1 MLHAGGR
8 ARAFGAAVAVAATLG
23 VAGLAPDVKGQSHDK
38 VDGIPSGVGMAPPVP
53 EGRRFYLVSPIG
65 RGLSGIGTIRTP
77 DSGPAPPPP
86 YLPHQR
92 PQVRISVGD
101 TLYLTFG
108 SPAEH
113 AEIVIQRPNSTGE
126 RGIAVA
132 RPIGSP
138 TVGSG
143 GFRWKITVP
152 DVARIDDA
160 TTLRVRARFRG
171 GSGIYQAGIKPI
183 SPRSPGSSGGGDTQV
198 DAYR

>member
-1 MLHAGGR
+1 VLHAGGR
-8 ARAFGAAVAVAATLG
+8 ARAFGAAVAVVASLG
-23 VAGLAPDVKGQSHDK
+23 VAGLAHHVKGQSQDK
-38 VDGIPSGVGMAPPVP
+38 VDGGPSGVGMTPPVP
-53 EGRRFYLVSPIG
+53 EGRRIYLVSPVG
-65 RGLSGIGTIRTP
+65 RGLSGIGTVRTP
-77 DSGPAPPPP
+77 GSADSPPPA

-92 PQVRISVGD
+92 PRVRISVGD

-108 SPAEH
+108 SPAER
-113 AEIVIQRPNSTGE
+113 AEIVIQRPDSTGE

-132 RPIGSP
+132 RPSGSP
-138 TVGSG
+138 TAGSG

-152 DVARIDDA
+152 KAARIDDA

-183 SPRSPGSSGGGDTQV
+183 SPRSPGSSGGGGTRV